1 MPDYGATLAQ
11 IQAATGDATRLPIGL
26 TWKDLPKLMGALRVA
41 ATASGTGHADMIK
54 DLNDL
59 ATLSREADIDDN
71 AHSPRHRMATLNS
84 TLSDRVL
91 RRRGR
96 ILASVCNQTRREI
109 LNTYVPLIALKFS
122 WTFVREA

>member
-1 MPDYGATLAQ
+1 
-11 IQAATGDATRLPIGL
+11 
-26 TWKDLPKLMGALRVA
+26 
-41 ATASGTGHADMIK
+41 MIK

-59 ATLSREADIDDN
+59 ATLSREAAIDDN
-71 AHSPRHRMATLNS
+71 SHSPRHWMATLNN
-84 TLSDRVL
+84 TLNDRVL